1 MQDIRSLAFPLAMLV
16 AACLAVW
23 QFNPQILAL
32 VAVFALA
39 LQSARE
45 GRGALGWANGLT
57 WLRILVAAA
66 MVLLPQG
73 SLALAGVAF
82 LVFALDGVDGAI
94 ARKLGTESAFG
105 AELDKECDAFFVL
118 MVGVLL
124 WHQGTA
130 GLWVLV
136 PGAWRYVYSLLVASV
151 ANLRPAP
158 RSNWGRYSYS
168 TSCVCLI
175 LALWQDTPMAVALA
189 AIATALISA
198 SFLRSLYYCLPR
210 S

>member
-1 MQDIRSLAFPLAMLV
+1 MV
-16 AACLAVW
+16 AIW
-23 QFNPQILAL
+23 AL
-32 VAVFALA
+32 SIKTAN
-39 LQSARE
+39 E
-45 GRGALGWANGLT
+45 GRAAMGWANALT
-57 WLRILVAAA
+57 WLRILATAGL
-66 MVLLPQG
+66 VLFSPGGLV
-73 SLALAGVAF
+73 LALAAL

-94 ARKLGTESAFG
+94 ARARGTASDFG
-105 AELDKECDAFFVL
+105 ADLDKECDAFFVL
-118 MVGVLL
+118 MVGMLL

-130 GLWVLV
+130 GLWVLI

-151 ANLRPAP
+151 AELRAAP

-175 LALWQDTPMAVALA
+175 LALWRVTPGSLVLCIIA
-189 AIATALISA
+189 ATLISA